1 MRFGRT
7 TQRPTTISISRTS
20 KWCFF
25 LLVLVSGLIP
35 PATLSQSPAEAP
47 HVDAVRFVGATD
59 FSHETLQGQI
69 QTVPNRK
76 LLGLRGMHWWL
87 WLYQLGESGKLGA
100 RLSNALMDLGEAPA
114 FLDETILEADRER
127 LRIFFE
133 RRGYRQAAIEPQ
145 VHLTGN
151 RVSVTFNI
159 TPGPATIVRRVTYT
173 GLNGLSIVQQQ
184 QLLQSSV
191 LPPQVNQPLL
201 DYHAIP
207 QRFTETRLI
216 EERRR
221 ILSLLQNMGYA
232 AVTRDSIRALV
243 IPAAEDSFDVELRI
257 STGDRFR
264 YGRMQFEVEGPEDSI
279 PLRTDTLFAA
289 PGMPN
294 DPSRIVTFRITG
306 DKRIKSRLLARTLRA
321 HPGNW
326 YNQSEILATKRRLE
340 ATGVFSFTNIVSLA
354 PTNQTLPHR
363 ITVRTRPRHQLLLS
377 TFVRQSSGILGGV
390 GNELGSGL
398 GVTYENANIFGNGE
412 VLSISTT
419 GSVAADVDT
428 TFFSSSAA
436 EFATMV
442 SLPYLVFPFHQ
453 LDSSLDLYQTRT
465 RFTFSYLT
473 ARRKD
478 LSLIIR
484 GRASA
489 RIRLELQH
497 NPNVTSIIDLMDL
510 SLSQPDTLS
519 GFQSRFLDR
528 VLDAGGIPQIIDP
541 VQRAQIL
548 EDYTQPQINNAIRYT
563 LRSENVNLLRRDRGY
578 SYEAAIEL
586 GGTLPYLLDQYVFT
600 PGIQE
605 QRLHLFS
612 FAGSNTEVIYRQYVR
627 FVGNFR
633 RYYRLSERT
642 VLAMKFIGG
651 LAHPVRKAS
660 VVPFDR
666 RFYSGGASSVRGW
679 RLRQLG
685 PGAASFRQRD
695 NSRTETS
702 LLGGDIKLET
712 SLELRQTV
720 SRDRLGADWIL
731 TTFADAGNVWF
742 GRRNPG
748 FTKITP
754 DSPTGHF
761 VLKNLFRETGVGAGV
776 GLRISWAYLVARLD
790 LAVRVY
796 DPATPEAGFFPTEL
810 NNSVLHFR
818 LGHAF

>member
-1 MRFGRT
+1 MKFGRT
-7 TQRPTTISISRTS
+7 TQRPTTISTSRTS
-20 KWCFF
+20 KWHFY

-35 PATLSQSPAEAP
+35 PATFSQSPTEAP

-69 QTVPNRK
+69 RTVPNRK

-87 WLYQLGESGKLGA
+87 WLYRLGEAGTLGS
-100 RLSNALMDLGEAPA
+100 RLSNALMNLGEAPA
-114 FLDETILEADRER
+114 PLDEIMLEADRER
-127 LRIFFE
+127 LQIFFE
-133 RRGYRQAAIEPQ
+133 RHGYRQTAIETQ
-145 VHLTGN
+145 VHLEGHHGFI
-151 RVSVTFNI
+151 TFNI
-159 TPGPATIVRRVTYT
+159 TQGPATIVRRVTYA
-173 GLNGLSIVQQQ
+173 GLHRLSTAQQQ

-191 LPPQVNQPLL
+191 LPPKVNQPLL
-201 DYHAIP
+201 NYYAIP

-221 ILSLLQNMGYA
+221 ILNLLRDMGYA

-243 IPAAEDSFDVELRI
+243 IPVAEDSFDVEFRV
-257 STGDRFR
+257 STGNRFR
-264 YGRMQFEVEGPEDSI
+264 YGSVQFEVEGPEDSI
-279 PLRTDTLFAA
+279 PLRTDTLFAET
-289 PGMPN
+289 GTPN
-294 DPSRIVTFRITG
+294 DSSRLVTFRIDG
-306 DKRIKSRLLARTLRA
+306 DKRIKSSLLTRTLSV

-326 YNQSEILATKRRLE
+326 YNQSEILTTKRRLE
-340 ATGVFSFTNIVSLA
+340 ATGVFSFTDIVSLT
-354 PTNQTLPHR
+354 PTNQILPHR
-363 ITVRTRPRHQLLLS
+363 ITVRTRPRHQFLLS
-377 TFVRQSSGILGGV
+377 TFIRQSSGILGGV
-390 GNELGSGL
+390 GNEFGSGL
-398 GVTYENANIFGNGE
+398 GVTYENTNIFGNGE

-419 GSVAADVDT
+419 GSVATDVDT
-428 TFFSSSAA
+428 TFFSSSAV
-436 EFATMV
+436 EFATTV
-442 SLPYLVFPFHQ
+442 SLPYLVFPFRR
-453 LDSSLDLYQTRT
+453 LDSSLNLYQTRT

-497 NPNVTSIIDLMDL
+497 NQNVTSIIDLMDL
-510 SLSQPDTLS
+510 SLSQPDTLN
-519 GFQSRFLDR
+519 GFQLRFLDR

-578 SYEAAIEL
+578 SYEAAVEL
-586 GGTLPYLLDQYVFT
+586 GGTLPYFLDRYVFT
-600 PGIQE
+600 PNIQE
-605 QRLHLFS
+605 QHLRLFS
-612 FAGSNTEVIYRQYVR
+612 FADSNTEVIYRQYVR

-633 RYYRLSERT
+633 RYYRLGNRT
-642 VLAMKFIGG
+642 VLAMKFVGG
-651 LAHPVRKAS
+651 LAHPIGKAS

-720 SRDRLGADWIL
+720 TRDRLGADWIL

-742 GRRNPG
+742 GWRNPG
-748 FTKITP
+748 FTKTTP
-754 DSPTGHF
+754 DSPTGRF
-761 VLKNLFRETGVGAGV
+761 VLQNLFRETGVGGGM

-796 DPATPEAGFFPTEL
+796 DPATPEAGFLPTGL
-810 NNSVLHFR
+810 NNSVAHFR

>member
-1 MRFGRT
+1 MKFGRT

-20 KWCFF
+20 KWRFH
-25 LLVLVSGLIP
+25 LLVLVSGLVP
-35 PATLSQSPAEAP
+35 PATLSQSPAEKP
-47 HVDAVRFVGATD
+47 HVDAVRFVGTTD
-59 FSHETLQGQI
+59 FSHETLRVQI
-69 QTVPNRK
+69 QTAANRK
-76 LLGLRGMHWWL
+76 LLELQGVHWWL
-87 WLYQLGESGKLGA
+87 WLYQLGESGILGS

-127 LRIFFE
+127 LRVFFE
-133 RRGYRQAAIEPQ
+133 RHGYRQAVIESQ
-145 VHLTGN
+145 IHFRGN
-151 RVSVTFNI
+151 HISVTFNI
-159 TPGPATIVRRVTYT
+159 TQGPATIVRRVTYT
-173 GLNGLSIVQQQ
+173 GLNRLTISQQQ
-184 QLLQSSV
+184 LLLQSSV
-191 LPPQVNQPLL
+191 LPPRVNQPLL

-232 AVTRDSIRALV
+232 AITRDSIRALV
-243 IPAAEDSFDVELRI
+243 IPAAEDSFDVELRV

-289 PGMPN
+289 TGMPN
-294 DPSRIVTFRITG
+294 DPTRLVTFRIDG
-306 DKRIKSRLLARTLRA
+306 DKRIKSSLMARALRA

-377 TFVRQSSGILGGV
+377 TFIRQSSGILGGV

-398 GVTYENANIFGNGE
+398 GATYENANIFGNGE

-436 EFATMV
+436 EFATTV
-442 SLPYLVFPFHQ
+442 SLPYLVFPFRR
-453 LDSSLDLYQTRT
+453 LDSSFDLFQTRT

-497 NPNVTSIIDLMDL
+497 NLNVTSIIDLMDL

-563 LRSENVNLLRRDRGY
+563 LRSENVNPLRRDRGY
-578 SYEAAIEL
+578 SYEAAVEL

-600 PGIQE
+600 PSIQE
-605 QRLHLFS
+605 QHLRLFS

-633 RYYRLSERT
+633 RYYRLNNRT
-642 VLAMKFIGG
+642 VLAMKFVGG
-651 LAHPVRKAS
+651 LARPLGKAS
-660 VVPFDR
+660 VIPFDR

-685 PGAASFRQRD
+685 PGAASFGQRD

-720 SRDRLGADWIL
+720 IRDRLGADWIL

-748 FTKITP
+748 FTKITS

-761 VLKNLFRETGVGAGV
+761 VLQNLFRETGVGAGL
-776 GLRISWAYLVARLD
+776 GIRISWAYLIARLD

-796 DPATPEAGFFPTEL
+796 DPATPEAGFLPTGL
-810 NNSVLHFR
+810 NNSVAHFR
-818 LGHAF
+818 LGHAY